1 MTNIFRGT
9 GVAIVTPFRKYGTVD
24 FSSLE
29 HLIEHI
35 ITNGVNYIVVM
46 GTTGE
51 SATLNND
58 EKNVIIQ
65 FVVDTVNKRIPVVV
79 GAGGNHTDKV
89 IKQIKDVQHKGI
101 DGILSVAPYYNKPQ
115 PKGLY
120 YHYKN
125 IASCTNLPVILY
137 NVPGRTGV
145 NIPADVT
152 VQLAYDVEN
161 IVAIKEASG
170 DFDQIG
176 KIIRHKPDDFMVLSG
191 DDQLTLPLLALG
203 AEGVISVTANAFPR
217 QFSQMVN
224 SVLDNDV
231 ESAKV
236 IHHQLSGIMDALF
249 ADGNPAGVKAALDE
263 LGLIKNFLRLPLVKV
278 NKSVN
283 ALIKKEITDFAG

>member
-1 MTNIFRGT
+1 MNHSFQGT

-29 HLIEHI
+29 NLIEHLI
-35 ITNGVNYIVVM
+35 SNNVDYIVAL

-51 SATLNND
+51 SAALNDD
-58 EKNVIIQ
+58 EKNATVEY
-65 FVVDTVNKRIPVVV
+65 VVETVAKRVPVVV
-79 GAGGNHTDKV
+79 GAGGNYTASV
-89 IKQIKDVQHKGI
+89 IKEVKKLHNKGI

-125 IASCTNLPVILY
+125 IATATTLPVILY

-145 NIPADVT
+145 NIPADIT
-152 VQLAYDVEN
+152 LQLSYDVEN

-170 DFDQIG
+170 NFDQIG
-176 KIIRHKPDDFMVLSG
+176 SIIKDKPDDFAVISG
-191 DDQLTLPLLALG
+191 DDQLTLPLIAMG
-203 AEGVISVTANAFPR
+203 ASGVISVTANAFPR
-217 QFSQMVN
+217 QFAAMVKSALN
-224 SVLDNDV
+224 NDI
-231 ESAKV
+231 ENART
-236 IHHQLSGIMDALF
+236 IHYQLTAIMEALF

-263 LGLIKNFLRLPLVKV
+263 LGILKNNLRLPLVKV

-283 ALIKKEITDFAG
+283 VMIKKALEDFAG

>member
-1 MTNIFRGT
+1 MTKIFRGT

-35 ITNGVNYIVVM
+35 ITNGVNYVVVL

-51 SATLNND
+51 SATLNDD
-58 EKNVIIQ
+58 EKNAIIE

-89 IKQIKDVQHKGI
+89 IKQIKNIQGKGI

-125 IASCTNLPVILY
+125 IASSTNLPVILY
-137 NVPGRTGV
+137 NVPGRTGA

-152 VQLAYDVEN
+152 LQLAYDIDN

-176 KIIRHKPDDFMVLSG
+176 KIIRDKPEDFMVLSG
-191 DDQLTLPLLALG
+191 DDQLTLPLIAMG
-203 AEGVISVTANAFPR
+203 AEGVISVTANAFPK

-224 SVLDNDV
+224 SALDNDV
-231 ESAKV
+231 ESARV

-263 LGLIKNFLRLPLVKV
+263 LGLIKNNLRLPLVKV